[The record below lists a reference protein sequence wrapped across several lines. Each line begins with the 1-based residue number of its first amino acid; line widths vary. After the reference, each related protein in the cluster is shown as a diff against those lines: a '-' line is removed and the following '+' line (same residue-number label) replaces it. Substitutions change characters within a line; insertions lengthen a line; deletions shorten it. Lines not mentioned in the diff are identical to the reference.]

1 MKINGDTLI
10 KKILRIILCILL
22 LFSFCYYVF
31 AKAPVTLKT
40 ATGYAKVTEL
50 EGTAKALCEGQ
61 KDFRNLKVSDT
72 LKTGCEVTTG
82 DRSRLELILS
92 DKSIVRFDE
101 NTKFKLMRADTYDT
115 DTREVK
121 IFITLGKIWSNVRK
135 TISGKSGFEVS
146 CENAVAGVRGTI
158 YRMNVEGD
166 KSALVKVYEGE
177 VSVAA
182 PVNKPELKPSITG
195 APKSVPGP
203 TAIAGPKPVSMNEWI
218 YIIKSMQQITIK
230 ADGNAEEPKEFTA
243 EEDLDD
249 WVAWNKVRDNKY

>member
-1 MKINGDTLI
+1 ML
-10 KKILRIILCILL
+10 LC
-22 LFSFCYYVF
+22 F

-40 ATGYAKVTEL
+40 SAGGAKVTEL
-50 EGTAKALCEGQ
+50 EGTTKALCEGQ

-101 NTKFKLMRADTYDT
+101 NAKFKLMCEDTYDT
-115 DTREVK
+115 GTKEVK
-121 IFITLGKIWSNVRK
+121 IFIALGKIWSNVRK
-135 TISGKSGFEVS
+135 TISGKSEFEVS

-182 PVNKPELKPSITG
+182 PVTKLEQKHSITG

-218 YIIKSMQQITIK
+218 YIIKSMQQIMIK
-230 ADGNAEEPKEFTA
+230 ADGNAEEPKEFIA
-243 EEDLDD
+243 EEEIDG
-249 WVAWNKVRDNKY
+249 WVAWNKARDKKY